1 MLWRTKRTSISN
13 VNSDEGIGEFWD
25 SYDFTEFDMETPD
38 VEFVVTSAVPVE
50 IELFGALEK
59 GALRHGVNVETLVNL
74 WLPEK
79 FAEQV

>member
-1 MLWRTKRTSISN
+1 
-13 VNSDEGIGEFWD
+13 
-25 SYDFTEFDMETPD
+25 METPD